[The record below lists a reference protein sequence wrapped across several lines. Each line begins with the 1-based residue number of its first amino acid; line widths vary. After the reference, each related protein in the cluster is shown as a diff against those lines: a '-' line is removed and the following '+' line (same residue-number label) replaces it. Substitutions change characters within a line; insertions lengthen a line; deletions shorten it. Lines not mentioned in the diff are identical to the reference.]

1 VHKVSILIPCY
12 NAERWVAEAIQSALD
27 QTHEDKEIIVV
38 DDGSTDGSLEII
50 QSFGDQIKWET
61 GPNQGGNVTRNRLL
75 ELSTGEWLQYLDADD
90 YLLPEKVS
98 AQLEEARDPS
108 SYDLLWSP
116 GIYEY
121 WNEDGTVRQE
131 PQTLHDEDPWVALI
145 RWRLPQTGASLW
157 RSSKVKSVGGW
168 KPDQPRCQ
176 EHELYLRLLQHDAR
190 FKFCPSALSVY
201 RQWSLDT
208 VCRRDPL
215 STTRTR
221 MQVVEN
227 AESIL
232 QSSGRLTQNLR
243 TQLLATRVQCARSC
257 YSLDR
262 GFSVGL
268 ARLGIEKSGMRTLP
282 VEPWFPKVYRRL
294 FRFYGFSFAEAL
306 AAFGRKR
313 RALFGK
319 NKDA

>member
-1 VHKVSILIPCY
+1 MLIPCF
-12 NAERWVAEAIQSALD
+12 NAERWVAAAIQSALD
-27 QTHEDKEIIVV
+27 QTHPDIEVIVV

-50 QSFGDQIKWET
+50 KSFGDRIRWET

-90 YLLPEKVS
+90 YLLPAKVS
-98 AQLEEARDPS
+98 TQLAEAQDPD

-121 WNEDGTVRQE
+121 WDEDGTVRQE
-131 PQTLHDEDPWVALI
+131 PQTLPDEDPWVALI

-157 RSSKVKSVGGW
+157 RSSKVKNVGGW

-190 FKFCPSALSVY
+190 FKFCVSALSVY

-227 AESIL
+227 AELIL
-232 QSSGRLTQNLR
+232 QSTERLTQNLR

-268 ARLGIEKSGMRTLP
+268 VREAVERSGMRSLP
-282 VEPWFPKVYRRL
+282 AEPWFPSAYRTL
-294 FRFYGFSFAEAL
+294 FRFCGFKFAEAV
-306 AAFGRKR
+306 AAFGRR
-313 RALFGK
+313 RRGSTRS
-319 NKDA
+319 NQDA